1 MSPWKRPSS
10 FYTVL
15 FPFQDRIR
23 NAKRRKSV
31 VEDGRANLKQRFAER
46 RRRSENVSH
55 TVRAFRTQH
64 SVCDS
69 GRYSAASH
77 RFARIVNDTASD
89 LLNYIKF
96 FQLKH
101 LHMYP
106 FALLQ
111 LVLWCG
117 FISLDRTGIENCCS
131 CFRHR
136 PDVRRWNDNRR
147 FRGTNA
153 STSNNQQSGRASA
166 QAQNATPQGGS
177 TGLHIRARI
186 RKNQLEPDRL
196 LHPIRAQNA
205 GVHGGAHAASPE
217 VTSQHGGDS
226 EQPEQDWVSK
236 TEEQR
241 GQHWAA
247 RRGGG
252 GQRQEGKSWFTCD
265 VKVLTSCSIAAGHG
279 DRQNG

>member
-46 RRRSENVSH
+46 RRRSENVAH
-55 TVRAFRTQH
+55 TVRAFRAQH

-69 GRYSAASH
+69 GRYSPCH
-77 RFARIVNDTASD
+77 ARIVYDTASD
-89 LLNYIKF
+89 LLIYIQF

-106 FALLQ
+106 LGLLQ
-111 LVLWCG
+111 LVLQCG
-117 FISLDRTGIENCCS
+117 FISLDLTDIENCCS

-153 STSNNQQSGRASA
+153 STSNNQQSGGASA
-166 QAQNATPQGGS
+166 QAQNATSQGGS
-177 TGLHIRARI
+177 SGLHIRARI
-186 RKNQLEPDRL
+186 RNNQWELDRL

-217 VTSQHGGDS
+217 VTSQHGGDPK
-226 EQPEQDWVSK
+226 QPQ
-236 TEEQR
+236 
-241 GQHWAA
+241 
-247 RRGGG
+247 
-252 GQRQEGKSWFTCD
+252 
-265 VKVLTSCSIAAGHG
+265 
-279 DRQNG
+279 

>member
-46 RRRSENVSH
+46 RRRSENVAH
-55 TVRAFRTQH
+55 TVRAFRAQH

-69 GRYSAASH
+69 GRYSVQ
-77 RFARIVNDTASD
+77 RVLVTREFDDTASD
-89 LLNYIKF
+89 LLIYIKF

-101 LHMYP
+101 LHMYLLG
-106 FALLQ
+106 LLQ
-111 LVLWCG
+111 LILWRG
-117 FISLDRTGIENCCS
+117 FISLDLTGIENCCS

-153 STSNNQQSGRASA
+153 STSNNQQSGGASA
-166 QAQNATPQGGS
+166 QAQNATSQGGS
-177 TGLHIRARI
+177 IGIHIRARI
-186 RKNQLEPDRL
+186 RNNQWEPDRL

-217 VTSQHGGDS
+217 VTSQHGGDPK
-226 EQPEQDWVSK
+226 QPQ
-236 TEEQR
+236 
-241 GQHWAA
+241 
-247 RRGGG
+247 
-252 GQRQEGKSWFTCD
+252 
-265 VKVLTSCSIAAGHG
+265 
-279 DRQNG
+279 